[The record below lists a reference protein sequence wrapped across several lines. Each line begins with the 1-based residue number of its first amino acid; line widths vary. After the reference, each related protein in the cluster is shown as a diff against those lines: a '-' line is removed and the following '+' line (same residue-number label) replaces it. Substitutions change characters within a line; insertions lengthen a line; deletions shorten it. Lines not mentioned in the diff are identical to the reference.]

1 MVRFAAEVGYADNP
15 AALYNE
21 LQQRLETDS
30 TRINAIF
37 MSQGSVLE
45 AEKARLRDDLLG
57 EELDLARPTP
67 VTELLSNFLSFT
79 QFEPFY
85 RAMRERA
92 EIMALYKGADPVE
105 SAVGLMQ
112 S

>member
-1 MVRFAAEVGYADNP
+1 MYD
-15 AALYNE
+15 E
-21 LQQRLETDS
+21 LQQLLAADGK
-30 TRINAIF
+30 RINAIF
-37 MSQGSVLE
+37 MSQGAALE
-45 AEKARLRDDLLG
+45 SEKARLRDDLLG